1 MKCAIFFHSAGFIN
15 ECKAPGLR
23 VIGGTLR
30 GKKLV
35 SFKGKNI
42 RPTSDRIKE
51 SLFNILSSYIE
62 EGARVADFFAGT
74 GNLGI
79 EALSR
84 GAGEAVFI
92 EKDKSSL
99 AIIRKNLD
107 LCKVKEKSSVIPLE
121 TDKAITLLE
130 KKKKSFDI
138 IFLDP
143 PYNQGLAHETLELLG
158 QSPLVRGAIVVA
170 EYSSQEKIKEN
181 YGKLEMKDTRRYGDT
196 SLSFFTGESS

>member
-1 MKCAIFFHSAGFIN
+1 M
-15 ECKAPGLR
+15 R

-51 SLFNILSSYIE
+51 SLFNIISSYVEDGI
-62 EGARVADFFAGT
+62 RVADFFAGT

-84 GAGEAVFI
+84 GAGAAVFV
-92 EKDKSSL
+92 EKDNNSL
-99 AIIRKNLD
+99 AIIRKNID
-107 LCKVKEKSSVIPLE
+107 LCRLKERSKVIALE
-121 TDKAITLLE
+121 ADKAIAFLE
-130 KKKKSFDI
+130 KKGESFDI

-143 PYNQGLAHETLELLG
+143 PYNKGLAHETLELLG
-158 QSPLVRGAIVVA
+158 GSVLSEGALVVA
-170 EYSSQEKIKEN
+170 EYATQEKVEEN
-181 YGKLEMKDTRRYGDT
+181 YGKLKMIDTRRYGDT
-196 SLSFFTGESS
+196 SLSFFTGESE

>member
-1 MKCAIFFHSAGFIN
+1 M
-15 ECKAPGLR
+15 R

-51 SLFNILSSYIE
+51 SLFNIISSYIE
-62 EGARVADFFAGT
+62 DEIRVADFFAGT

-84 GAGEAVFI
+84 GAGEAVFV
-92 EKDKSSL
+92 EKDNNSL
-99 AIIRKNLD
+99 AIIRKNID
-107 LCKVKEKSSVIPLE
+107 LCRLKEKSSLIPLE
-121 TDKAITLLE
+121 ADKAIALLE
-130 KKKKSFDI
+130 KKGKPFDI

-143 PYNQGLAHETLELLG
+143 PYNKGLAHETMELLG
-158 QSPLVRGAIVVA
+158 QSILTEGALVVA
-170 EYSSQEKIKEN
+170 EYASQEKIEEN
-181 YGKLEMKDTRRYGDT
+181 YGKLKMIDRRRYGDT
-196 SLSFFTGESS
+196 SLSFFTGEID